1 MQCPTC
7 QDEMR
12 QVPAGVS
19 KKTGKPYRAFFA
31 CDKQACKEAKKSN
44 YNTTAPAPVAYQTQ
58 ACNCEETIAKIRI
71 AFGDMQ
77 KRVQG
82 LETLV
87 ESLSSKKALE
97 FHQGVDP
104 KVEIAAQIL
113 GGDVEIPTINHI
125 PWEK

>member
-1 MQCPTC
+1 MPK
-7 QDEMR
+7 R
-12 QVPAGVS
+12 YYQVGEP
-19 KKTGKPYRAFFA
+19 
-31 CDKQACKEAKKSN
+31 CDKCKTPTIQGKNGAYCKPCYIQWAEAKKN
-44 YNTTAPAPVAYQTQ
+44 GTPQYQPPVQQALPAS
-58 ACNCEETIAKIRI
+58 CNCEETIAKIRV

-104 KVEIAAQIL
+104 KVEIAAQML
-113 GGDVEIPTINHI
+113 GGEVDIPTINHI